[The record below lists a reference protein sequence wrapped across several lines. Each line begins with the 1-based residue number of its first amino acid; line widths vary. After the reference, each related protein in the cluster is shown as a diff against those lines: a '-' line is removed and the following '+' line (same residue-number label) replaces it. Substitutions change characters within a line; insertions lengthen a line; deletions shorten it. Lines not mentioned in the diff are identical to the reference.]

1 MLPWGLQLANEL
13 IHTLYSMKSDI
24 KKVTIIGGVGFT
36 GKRDCQIDD
45 IFIPNSCII
54 GHPENF
60 QKVSINN
67 GIKENSNAQIFTQHN
82 VIEGCIRSVFP

>member
-1 MLPWGLQLANEL
+1 MG
-13 IHTLYSMKSDI
+13 KSDI

-67 GIKENSNAQIFTQHN
+67 GIKENSNTLLFTQHN
-82 VIEGCIRSVFP
+82 VIGGCIRSVFP